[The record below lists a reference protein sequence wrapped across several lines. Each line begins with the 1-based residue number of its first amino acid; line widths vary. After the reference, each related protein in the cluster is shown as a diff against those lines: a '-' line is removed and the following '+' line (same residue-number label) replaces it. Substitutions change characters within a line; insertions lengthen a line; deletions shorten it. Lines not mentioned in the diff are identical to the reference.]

1 MKSQWHGLIFAI
13 GFMAGA
19 TALAQQGPLATG
31 QDGVKVTSGEVIADV
46 NMRVPPES
54 RETVLSNPS
63 NVAQLASSIALRRA
77 LAAEAEK
84 QQLDKDPHVAYQ
96 LQLAREQIL
105 ADARI
110 EQAEGS
116 PPDMAVFERLA
127 QSEYRANPDKYALP
141 EKVRVRHILIDAR
154 SCDAQKRIDELLVLA
169 NAPGADFAKLATE
182 NSQDGSAKRGGD
194 LGLITRGQMD
204 PAFEK
209 AAFALQR
216 PGEISGVIRSAFGFH
231 IIKLE
236 ERVPASREPF
246 EKVRD
251 AIIRDLATR
260 EQKRRRSAATEIF
273 ASKIVINGAAVEE
286 FAKQH

>member
-1 MKSQWHGLIFAI
+1 MKSQWQGLIFAI
-13 GFMAGA
+13 GFMVSA

-31 QDGVKVTSGEVIADV
+31 QDGVKVTADEVIADV

-54 RETVLSNPS
+54 RATVLSNPS

-96 LQLAREQIL
+96 LRLAREQIL

-116 PPDMAVFERLA
+116 PPDMATFERLA
-127 QSEYRANPDKYALP
+127 QSEYRANPDKYAIP
-141 EKVRVRHILIDAR
+141 EKIRVRHILIDAR
-154 SCDAQKRIDELLVLA
+154 SCDAQKRIGELLVLA
-169 NAPGADFAKLATE
+169 KAPGADFAKLAVE
-182 NSQDGSAKRGGD
+182 NSQDGSAQRGGD

-204 PAFEK
+204 PEFEK

-236 ERVPASREPF
+236 ARVPASREPF

-251 AIIRDLATR
+251 AIVRDLATR
-260 EQKRRRSAATEIF
+260 EQKRRRSEATAAF
-273 ASKIVINGAAVEE
+273 ASKIAVNGAEVEE